1 MSWKLNTSIFSRP
14 GRVLSL
20 TLGAGVVGIAALAA
34 GFATASSSN
43 TPAPTP
49 AAAPAESSMKYWN
62 CLTGISKDACEG
74 FFGGGFGYTADCATL
89 PYKCSTLEAYDVNWS
104 FKHVSSGL
112 RCRDMTNGKIGVCD
126 ENEKKSGKFD
136 ARVNYEL
143 RQQGPCRYRG
153 HLNGQATWYGEDGSV
168 YQGQIVGVIGT
179 GAERQPACNSIGH
192 EKDCENCLEVTFD
205 ESTDPGTW
213 TLGVE
218 AIFTGQ
224 RVDVYTGETMTVDI
238 QGNFRAKGDKTGPF
252 DPIGSGFVFEGTA
265 DGVLSTPC

>member
-1 MSWKLNTSIFSRP
+1 MSWKINAKSMFSRP
-14 GRVLSL
+14 GRVLSV
-20 TLGAGVVGIAALAA
+20 TLAASVAGIAAMA
-34 GFATASSSN
+34 GGWATASSGSSKS
-43 TPAPTP
+43 
-49 AAAPAESSMKYWN
+49 AETSAMKYWN

-74 FFGGGFGYTADCATL
+74 FFGGGFGYIADCATL

-104 FKHVSSGL
+104 FKHKSSGL
-112 RCRDMTNGKIGVCD
+112 RCRDMTDGKVGVCD

-179 GAERQPACNSIGH
+179 GAERYPNCTGITP

-205 ESTDPGTW
+205 ESSDPGIW
-213 TLGVE
+213 NIGVE
-218 AIFTGQ
+218 AIFTGT
-224 RVDVYTGETMTVDI
+224 RVDNPNGETMTVDI
-238 QGNFRAKGDKTGPF
+238 QGWFRAKGDKTGPF
-252 DPIGSGFVFEGTA
+252 DPINNGFVFEGTA